1 MALTS
6 AYLVAVAR
14 LPQLLAAI
22 QNAEAPQKFSQ
33 KFLEDLDFKSTND
46 RLFIGVLQGL
56 GFLDPNR
63 VPTQRYFNY
72 LDKDESRRVLA
83 EGIREAYE
91 DLFRVNKKAH
101 AMSHTQAKNK
111 LKSLLQGK
119 PSDSV
124 LNNMAKTF
132 VKLAENAEFKT
143 PPPQPTVDGPDDLNG
158 ESDEPDNKTTDEP
171 KPGPIVGSTNRNTGR
186 LIDSLNYR
194 IEISLPATR
203 DRAIYDAIFRSMKDH
218 LL

>member
-1 MALTS
+1 
-6 AYLVAVAR
+6 
-14 LPQLLAAI
+14 
-22 QNAEAPQKFSQ
+22 
-33 KFLEDLDFKSTND
+33 
-46 RLFIGVLQGL
+46 
-56 GFLDPNR
+56 
-63 VPTQRYFNY
+63 
-72 LDKDESRRVLA
+72 
-83 EGIREAYE
+83 
-91 DLFRVNKKAH
+91 
-101 AMSHTQAKNK
+101 K